1 VSSHNL
7 RKTMMMRRLL
17 STTTKS
23 INSKDKLVV
32 LCVLDGWGYREAARH
47 NAVLQAFTPNFD
59 ALFGSGS
66 QRGMMSFLDASERH
80 VGLPANQI
88 GNSEVG
94 HMNIGAGRVV
104 WQDICTIDNA
114 IEDESL
120 SSAEALREHVKML
133 KSTGGTSH
141 LMGLVSPGGVHSL
154 QSHVSTLANLLVKE
168 GIPVKIH
175 AFTDGRDVGP
185 RDAERSF
192 SKFLDS
198 LDEGAEV
205 VTVSGRY
212 YAMDRDHRWDRVKLA
227 YDAIVSADSPHV
239 YETPE
244 EAISSAYERGETDE
258 FVKPSIV
265 SSSYKGIDASG
276 RDAIMMAN
284 FRADRAREIL
294 EALAC
299 PLSPCENTFPSENR
313 PNLSL
318 CTLLLSCASTTT
330 TTTTTTT
337 THIYRYGYGKILRC
351 TRGIYVCNI
360 SS

>member
-1 VSSHNL
+1 
-7 RKTMMMRRLL
+7 MIGRRLL
-17 STTTKS
+17 STAK
-23 INSKDKLVV
+23 KEKLVV
-32 LCVLDGWGYREAARH
+32 LCILDGWGYREAAKH
-47 NAVLQAFTPNFD
+47 NAVLQSFTPNFD

-66 QRGMMSFLDASERH
+66 QRGLVSFLDASERH
-80 VGLPANQI
+80 VGLPEKQI

-114 IEDESL
+114 IEDDSL
-120 SSAEALREHVKML
+120 GSAEAFREHVETL
-133 KSTGGTSH
+133 KRTGGTSH

-185 RDAERSF
+185 QDAERSF
-192 SKFLDS
+192 SEFLDS

-212 YAMDRDHRWDRVKLA
+212 YAMDRDHRWERVKLA

-239 YETPE
+239 YEAPE
-244 EAISSAYERGETDE
+244 DAIVKAYERGETDE
-258 FVKPSIV
+258 FVKPSVV
-265 SSSYKGIDASG
+265 SPSYKGIDSSG
-276 RDAIMMAN
+276 RDAILMAN

-299 PLSPCENTFPSENR
+299 PLSPCEETFPSEDR
-313 PNLSL
+313 PRLSL
-318 CTLLLSCASTTT
+318 CTFHHFTRLSLLFLTQP
-330 TTTTTTT
+330 
-337 THIYRYGYGKILRC
+337 
-351 TRGIYVCNI
+351 I
-360 SS
+360 SLCFLFEI